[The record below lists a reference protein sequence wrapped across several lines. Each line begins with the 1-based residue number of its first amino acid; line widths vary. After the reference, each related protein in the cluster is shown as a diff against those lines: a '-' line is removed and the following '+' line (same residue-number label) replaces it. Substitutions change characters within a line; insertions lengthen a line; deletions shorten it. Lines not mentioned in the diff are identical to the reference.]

1 MYFCPNL
8 SNPDVAKEFNELVST
23 LGEVGAYAVW
33 SLNNGYMVDKAPNGA
48 DSTLF
53 SNLQS
58 LYGDRS
64 QAIKAKSVTY
74 TQYFKDWFMSLTNHL
89 QPLQTRQYRYQ
100 IQNLQYIRVTY
111 LHQIN
116 RYLQLMMIRT
126 TLLSTL
132 QTNIT

>member
-53 SNLQS
+53 
-58 LYGDRS
+58 
-64 QAIKAKSVTY
+64 
-74 TQYFKDWFMSLTNHL
+74 
-89 QPLQTRQYRYQ
+89 
-100 IQNLQYIRVTY
+100 
-111 LHQIN
+111 
-116 RYLQLMMIRT
+116 
-126 TLLSTL
+126 
-132 QTNIT
+132 

>member
-64 QAIKAKSVTY
+64 
-74 TQYFKDWFMSLTNHL
+74 
-89 QPLQTRQYRYQ
+89 
-100 IQNLQYIRVTY
+100 
-111 LHQIN
+111 
-116 RYLQLMMIRT
+116 
-126 TLLSTL
+126 
-132 QTNIT
+132 